1 MLNEVKPNDINN
13 KKIRWIS
20 FIVARLSE
28 KSIYVTEQLK
38 TLSRNDYGVVIPC
51 GVDLSVFTP
60 QEMTLAKRKM
70 KLDSTKNYVLF
81 CSKFDNSIKNSPLAI
96 RAFNELKKRQ
106 SINME
111 LLELNNFKDAYIRP
125 LVYLGDNMSLTLTNE
140 VHIVMMAWEWG
151 KYLGDSLLRVML
163 SSFQRPNPKS
173 CFVEAKVVGH
183 YTNSI
188 LATTEAKSKG
198 YDEALLTDMNG
209 YVAEGPGANFFIEKE
224 GKLFTAPLGNILA
237 GITRQTVFEIGQ
249 ELGYEIEEKFFTP
262 EEIFTA
268 DSAFFCGTA
277 AEVIGIQSVN
287 DYKFPLEWED
297 SIGAVIQRKYKRR
310 VAFNEYHNVYL

>member
-1 MLNEVKPNDINN
+1 MYYNQETVIFLNGNFVKASEANVGLYNQTMHYGNGVFEGIRAYDTPDGVRIFKAKEHYERLHYSAKVMHIN
-13 KKIRWIS
+13 
-20 FIVARLSE
+20 LPYSE
-28 KSIYVTEQLK
+28 KELEQISYK
-38 TLSRNDYGVVIPC
+38 
-51 GVDLSVFTP
+51 
-60 QEMTLAKRKM
+60 
-70 KLDSTKNYVLF
+70 
-81 CSKFDNSIKNSPLAI
+81 
-96 RAFNELKKRQ
+96 
-106 SINME
+106 

-125 LVYLGDNMSLTLTNE
+125 LVYLGDNMSLTPTNE
-140 VHIVMMAWEWG
+140 VHVVIMAWEWG
-151 KYLGDSLLRVML
+151 KYLGDNLLKVML

-209 YVAEGPGANFFIEKE
+209 NIAEGPGANFFIEKE

-237 GITRQTVFEIGQ
+237 GITRQTVFEIGK
-249 ELGYEIEEKFFTP
+249 ELGYEIIEKFFTS
-262 EEIFTA
+262 EEVYKA

-277 AEVIGIQSVN
+277 AEVIGIESVN

-310 VAFNEYHNVYL
+310 VAFNEYQNVYL

>member
-1 MLNEVKPNDINN
+1 LKVVIISSTANKKLAPFIEEQMNSLRSIGITCVLFQVTQNGIIGYLKHYKLLKRMIRLEKPDLIHAHYGFSGLLANLQRKIPVITTFHGTDINN

-70 KLDSTKNYVLF
+70 KLDSAKNYVLF

-111 LLELNNFKDAYIRP
+111 LLELNNFSRE
-125 LVYLGDNMSLTLTNE
+125 E
-140 VHIVMMAWEWG
+140 V
-151 KYLGDSLLRVML
+151 SNLLNASCCLIMT
-163 SSFQRPNPKS
+163 SFSEGSPQVIK
-173 CFVEAKVVGH
+173 EA
-183 YTNSI
+183 
-188 LATTEAKSKG
+188 LATNRPIVSTDVGSVRELIIDVDGCSIVEYELESVINGLEACIKHAFQFG
-198 YDEALLTDMNG
+198 GTQGREHIQNNLLGLNQI
-209 YVAEGPGANFFIEKE
+209 AKKIECLYE
-224 GKLFTAPLGNILA
+224 NIL
-237 GITRQTVFEIGQ
+237 TR
-249 ELGYEIEEKFFTP
+249 K
-262 EEIFTA
+262 
-268 DSAFFCGTA
+268 
-277 AEVIGIQSVN
+277 
-287 DYKFPLEWED
+287 
-297 SIGAVIQRKYKRR
+297 
-310 VAFNEYHNVYL
+310 H